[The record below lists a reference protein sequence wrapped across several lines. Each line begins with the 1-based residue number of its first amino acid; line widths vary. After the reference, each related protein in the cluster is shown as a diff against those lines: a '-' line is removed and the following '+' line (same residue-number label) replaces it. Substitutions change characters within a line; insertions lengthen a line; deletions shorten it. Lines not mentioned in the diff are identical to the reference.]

1 MQQTAEID
9 SATANKTLGG
19 FPMDSSNAKKNDE
32 LLVLKL
38 NAQRLDYVRDL
49 AYTQERLD
57 KIEQE
62 LEKRRCSYD

>member
-1 MQQTAEID
+1 
-9 SATANKTLGG
+9 
-19 FPMDSSNAKKNDE
+19 MDSSNAKKNDE